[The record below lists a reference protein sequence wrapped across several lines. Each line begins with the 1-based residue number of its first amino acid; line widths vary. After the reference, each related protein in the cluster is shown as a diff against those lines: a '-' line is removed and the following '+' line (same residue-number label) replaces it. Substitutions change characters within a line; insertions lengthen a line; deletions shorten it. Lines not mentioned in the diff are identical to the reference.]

1 LALLEP
7 PPAPMPRPP
16 LPPSPALLLELLAD
30 AVLDDSAVVLA
41 LTS

>member
-1 LALLEP
+1 MVVTLAGDQQLVGFGARTNRLR
-7 PPAPMPRPP
+7 AGSR
-16 LPPSPALLLELLAD
+16 AD